1 MKNLTN
7 TLTFAYNRYDAMQ
20 LFAIALL
27 TVALLLVIAV
37 ILIKI
42 GIRAIKENIR
52 AAEYRRDFEK
62 PRNTFKKDPELEN
75 LSDASKS
82 FALVFAIGVI
92 LLVVANNL

>member
-27 TVALLLVIAV
+27 TVALLLVIA

-42 GIRAIKENIR
+42 GIHAIKENIR

-62 PRNTFKKDPELEN
+62 PRNTFKKDPEIEN